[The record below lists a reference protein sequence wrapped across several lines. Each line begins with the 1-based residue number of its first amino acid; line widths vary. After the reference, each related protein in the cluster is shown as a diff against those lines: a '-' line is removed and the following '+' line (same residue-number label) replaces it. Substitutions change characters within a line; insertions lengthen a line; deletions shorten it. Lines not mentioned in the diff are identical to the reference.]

1 MFVSTAGLV
10 QHLGAAGLLRVRGS
24 QGSRV
29 ALVFGREVTGL
40 TAEEVGVCSAVCHL
54 PMGRLSESL
63 SLSHA
68 AAIVLSALYE
78 HVQTAD
84 AS

>member
-1 MFVSTAGLV
+1 M
-10 QHLGAAGLLRVRGS
+10 RVRGTQS
-24 QGSRV
+24 SKV

-40 TAEEVGVCSAVCHL
+40 TAEEVGACSGVCHL

-68 AAIVLSALYE
+68 VAIVLSALYE
-78 HVQTAD
+78 YVQTL
-84 AS
+84 